1 MHVGE
6 MHGRGKWQIEANW
19 KSILLPIKHS
29 DISKLFQF
37 LYGVG
42 PKVWVFP
49 SNVMEKHEQTFGPTQ
64 YHKPGGNKVCVSSL
78 ICCYFNQVN
87 PLKLHVQRNWY
98 IESTKILFE
107 GDVFYLYL
115 QAFLAFTGKLDILL
129 LIPLFQWEGI

>member
-1 MHVGE
+1 MKKDRVQGAFEFASLPQLH
-6 MHGRGKWQIEANW
+6 HILSCP
-19 KSILLPIKHS
+19 KSPFVLET
-29 DISKLFQF
+29 
-37 LYGVG
+37 VT
-42 PKVWVFP
+42 
-49 SNVMEKHEQTFGPTQ
+49 EKHEQTFGPTQ